1 MGIRIFKLIRDAR
14 PAAATICK
22 EWHIVSE
29 GDTCQSVIEKY
40 RISPDEFSSWNPGIR
55 TDCSTLWVGY
65 GVKLCKTTSA
75 QNFMIDRF
83 FLNDACRPQHVN
95 LLYKSDKMERTSAV

>member
-1 MGIRIFKLIRDAR
+1 MLIYVVD
-14 PAAATICK
+14 
-22 EWHIVSE
+22 
-29 GDTCQSVIEKY
+29 
-40 RISPDEFSSWNPGIR
+40 
-55 TDCSTLWVGY
+55 L
-65 GVKLCKTTSA
+65 VKLCKTTSA

>member
-1 MGIRIFKLIRDAR
+1 MAWMLIYVVD
-14 PAAATICK
+14 
-22 EWHIVSE
+22 
-29 GDTCQSVIEKY
+29 
-40 RISPDEFSSWNPGIR
+40 
-55 TDCSTLWVGY
+55 L
-65 GVKLCKTTSA
+65 VKLCKTTSA